1 MYKLYHYEWKI
12 QVHSMLQKCK
22 DGISKT
28 QAQLLQAFVLLKKK
42 KKKAFLK
49 QVQSPRASQW
59 RPKFRKL

>member
-42 KKKAFLK
+42 KKSLFKA
-49 QVQSPRASQW
+49 SAEP
-59 RPKFRKL
+59 